1 MKVKISILCV
11 ICTAMLM
18 LVVFS
23 AWPQVSQGQK
33 SEATR
38 GGEAKFKDAAITGVV
53 IQSVEPFVLVEVP
66 EPMTTIK
73 LVNVSQKEVGYVL
86 LANEKGDTVAK
97 THYLNNSFP
106 PGATSEATITTE
118 SAQGM
123 KVVGVAYL
131 DGQLEAVSTQVEERL
146 REIHDGSVAEISSAA
161 DKLNS
166 SSKVTDPA
174 VAVRNSTTPKDSKQ
188 VRLFGQMMAAE
199 LIRAEIENTPPEAR
213 RGRLDRM
220 ILRLSE
226 MKAKLKATKAGQ

>member
-1 MKVKISILCV
+1 MKVKVTVLCA

-18 LVVFS
+18 FAVFA
-23 AWPQVSQGQK
+23 AWPQASQGQK
-33 SEATR
+33 SKATR
-38 GGEAKFKDAAITGVV
+38 GEEAKWKDAAITGVV

-66 EPMTTIK
+66 EPMTTIT

-123 KVVGVAYL
+123 KVIGVAYL
-131 DGQLEAVSTQVEERL
+131 DGQLEAVSVTVEERL
-146 REIHDGSVAEISSAA
+146 REIHDGFVAEISSAA
-161 DKLNS
+161 DKLNKA
-166 SSKVTDPA
+166 SKVTDPA
-174 VAVRNSTTPKDSKQ
+174 VAVRNSTTPKDSKE

-199 LIRAEIENTPPEAR
+199 LIRAAIENTPPEAR
-213 RGRLDRM
+213 RERLDRM
-220 ILRLSE
+220 ILRLGE
-226 MKAKLKATKAGQ
+226 MKAKLKVTN